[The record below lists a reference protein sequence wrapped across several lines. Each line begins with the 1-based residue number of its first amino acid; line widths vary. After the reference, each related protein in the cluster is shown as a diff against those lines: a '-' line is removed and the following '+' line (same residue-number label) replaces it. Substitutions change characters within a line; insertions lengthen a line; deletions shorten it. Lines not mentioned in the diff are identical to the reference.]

1 MCGSAGTSTLSGME
15 LIVMLLVP
23 LPLGYLVRDRVA
35 AYLAYVAVHSFVFTF
50 QTMTLT
56 RAWVGGETEAFG
68 KDADAV
74 PWSYA
79 AVNAAIY
86 AVGRAWSPSGR
97 GCAAGAPPRGGR
109 GWTSRAEEMFRGR
122 RDQVKAD

>member
-56 RAWVGGETEAFG
+56 RAWVGGETGAFG

-86 AVGRAWSPSGR
+86 AVGLGLVTLGARMRRRRAAARREGVDISG
-97 GCAAGAPPRGGR
+97 
-109 GWTSRAEEMFRGR
+109 
-122 RDQVKAD
+122 